1 MDCSRPSSPTPLFLD
16 QKEMPRPQY
25 GIPMVD
31 RVPLELSSS
40 SHSPTTSLKKGVRFA
55 SVPAVDSMSDPRA
68 NMDMSSS
75 MFTPRSPTP
84 FTCGGVEP
92 SSEVHTGIPKPEGEA
107 GRPGRGGYNLQTILN
122 WPNKR
127 FKEVKGFIRT
137 RAIATMNCSL
147 PFSEQP
153 LPKIQAIR
161 DEAVI
166 KFPFLSS
173 YENLWVVDDFLR
185 SRIKYEKSSIKRKAD
200 AKLAEEA
207 REEAK
212 RRLTISIPASSKR
225 QLRGT

>member
-1 MDCSRPSSPTPLFLD
+1 
-16 QKEMPRPQY
+16 MPRPQD

-31 RVPLELSSS
+31 RVPLEFSFSSD
-40 SHSPTTSLKKGVRFA
+40 SPTMSPKKGVRFA
-55 SVPAVDSMSDPRA
+55 SVPASVDSMSGRPSD
-68 NMDMSSS
+68 MD

-84 FTCGGVEP
+84 FTCVGVE
-92 SSEVHTGIPKPEGEA
+92 SSPEVHIGIPKPEGEA
-107 GRPGRGGYNLQTILN
+107 GRPGRGGYNLEATLN
-122 WPNKR
+122 WPKKR

-137 RAIATMNCSL
+137 RTISTMNCSL
-147 PFSEQP
+147 SFSDQP
-153 LPKIQAIR
+153 LSKIQAIR

-185 SRIKYEKSSIKRKAD
+185 SRIKYEKSSMKRKAD

-225 QLRGT
+225 QLRVT